1 MQRRKADHLT
11 FHASSYCTL
20 HANGIL
26 TQKRKKYAILWITN
40 DSFQSPQAQ
49 AELDVQMIA
58 K

>member
-1 MQRRKADHLT
+1 MQRRKADNLT
-11 FHASSYCTL
+11 FHASSYCT

-26 TQKRKKYAILWITN
+26 TKTQEVYAILWITN